1 MPQNLKAA
9 KTHGNEHLH
18 PEIVCVKNSMFPLL
32 FGFNKEM
39 MTSTICHIF
48 SRTLRKK
55 MNMKNGP
62 FSHGFCRGRKKCVC
76 NHRPQQNLHIL
87 CGIIAIYRRISQS

>member
-62 FSHGFCRGRKKCVC
+62 FSHGFCRGRKNVYATIAHNKIYIFCVE
-76 NHRPQQNLHIL
+76 
-87 CGIIAIYRRISQS
+87 S